1 MQAKVLV
8 VDDDLDLLDAMARR
22 LGQGYD
28 VRCAGCG
35 IEALEILESEGPF
48 AVVVSD
54 LKMPGIDGE
63 QFLGEVMRQAPET
76 VRILLTGHG
85 AGELAVDAVN
95 KGHIFRYLGKP
106 YAIEDLRD
114 SIAAGV
120 EHFSH
125 RCLAQGA
132 PTT

>member
-8 VDDDLDLLDAMARR
+8 VDDDLDLLDALTRR
-22 LGQGYD
+22 LGQSYE
-28 VRCAGCG
+28 VHSAGCG
-35 IEALEILESEGPF
+35 IEALGILQDQGPF

-63 QFLGEVMRQAPET
+63 QFLGEVMRHAPET
-76 VRILLTGHG
+76 VRIMLTGCG

-95 KGHIFRYLGKP
+95 KGYIYRFLTKP
-106 YAIEDLRD
+106 FALKELHD

-120 EHFSH
+120 EQFGH
-125 RCLAQGA
+125 RCIAQGVPPA
-132 PTT
+132 